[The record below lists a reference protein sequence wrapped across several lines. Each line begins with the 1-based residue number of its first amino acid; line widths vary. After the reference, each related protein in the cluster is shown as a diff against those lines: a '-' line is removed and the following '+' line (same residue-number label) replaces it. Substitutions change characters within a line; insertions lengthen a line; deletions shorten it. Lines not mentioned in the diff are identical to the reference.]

1 MFKFLRKLKLRRK
14 KPLALISVPEDNKYG
29 SRIVL
34 TKKPKNIEDLIIS
47 HIMK

>member
-1 MFKFLRKLKLRRK
+1 MFKFLRKLKKK
-14 KPLALISVPEDNKYG
+14 KPLVLISVPEDNKYG

-47 HIMK
+47 HVIK